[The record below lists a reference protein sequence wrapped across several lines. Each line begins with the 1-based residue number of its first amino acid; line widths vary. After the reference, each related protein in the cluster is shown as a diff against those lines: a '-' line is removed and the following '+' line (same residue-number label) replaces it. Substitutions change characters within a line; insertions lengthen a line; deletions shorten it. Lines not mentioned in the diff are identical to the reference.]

1 MKSLHRAAQKPN
13 VSGGSNPEIVEK
25 SCILLKSIS
34 STVVKID
41 SQVLPRLPVG
51 APIPAAGFE
60 FVGKTVGEGSKSSL
74 TRARKAR
81 DVQMTN
87 PSLPC
92 YENFKNRFPDVA
104 TRQFAFAV
112 ERISSRAKTPPRSE
126 QFWLTS
132 LRNFFA
138 DLEAETDL
146 FLTGRAVLYPS
157 KVPGSETSPR
167 V

>member
-1 MKSLHRAAQKPN
+1 M
-13 VSGGSNPEIVEK
+13 GE
-25 SCILLKSIS
+25 
-34 STVVKID
+34 
-41 SQVLPRLPVG
+41 
-51 APIPAAGFE
+51 
-60 FVGKTVGEGSKSSL
+60 TVGGVEVSL

-138 DLEAETDL
+138 HLEAETDL
-146 FLTGRAVLYPS
+146 FLTGRAVALFQS
-157 KVPGSETSPR
+157 GASIGDVAESLRRSSSAGFSVR
-167 V
+167 RGFD